1 MKEIDF
7 SLCLNNIK
15 AGTYMM
21 GLKVV
26 SLEKQS
32 LKKYYLFELNSKP
45 EHEICQEKL
54 VKYSNIFIINKSI
67 LYNLYI
73 F

>member
-26 SLEKQS
+26 SLEKQL

-45 EHEICQEKL
+45 EHEICQEK
-54 VKYSNIFIINKSI
+54 FG
-67 LYNLYI
+67 
-73 F
+73 